1 MYFFEIVIIFL
12 SVICLFLTRFS
23 VTTQRVLLSTFL
35 ITIIS
40 QLIFVGLRWQ
50 YYLIYLFF
58 ILKSIPALF
67 DFKSSKKFLRV
78 IISIKSFTLV
88 LVSAGLLYIFPVP
101 SFSAG
106 EDTQYAVGYAEDHLV
121 FEQRKNPTA
130 FIELSNLQEN
140 TPRELLV
147 DIYYPSLE
155 TASFNQIVKSNEGN
169 WGEYIVNYLNRTW
182 ELSLPKFI
190 LSHLKLSSFEVETGL
205 RPVEDSKF
213 PIVIYSHG
221 WAGEKIFASDQ
232 LIHLAAKGYVVI
244 SVDHTGLAMFTDLP
258 SGIILNTGST
268 ENSTSITSVMT
279 EMALDIEETISYYES
294 FSSDSDIATIVKNS
308 ADFTDVSIIG
318 HSTGGG
324 AAVLYCELNTC
335 RTSVLQDPFLT
346 PFIYDAREINL
357 RNKTAVIYSEDWY
370 NGYLDSEELT
380 EIEVFN
386 TVLKIKDVEID
397 GYYMKD
403 ARHYDFVAFGSISPL
418 AKYSFLKGSI
428 EYADSLSVNNYF
440 NSIVIGG
447 GIPDESYSE
456 YLISIKK

>member
-35 ITIIS
+35 RTIIS

-58 ILKSIPALF
+58 ILKSISALF

-106 EDTQYAVGYAEDHLV
+106 EDTQYEVGYAEDHLV

-140 TPRELLV
+140 TSRELLV

-232 LIHLAAKGYVVI
+232 LIHLAAKG
-244 SVDHTGLAMFTDLP
+244 
-258 SGIILNTGST
+258 
-268 ENSTSITSVMT
+268 
-279 EMALDIEETISYYES
+279 
-294 FSSDSDIATIVKNS
+294 
-308 ADFTDVSIIG
+308 
-318 HSTGGG
+318 
-324 AAVLYCELNTC
+324 
-335 RTSVLQDPFLT
+335 
-346 PFIYDAREINL
+346 
-357 RNKTAVIYSEDWY
+357 
-370 NGYLDSEELT
+370 
-380 EIEVFN
+380 
-386 TVLKIKDVEID
+386 
-397 GYYMKD
+397 
-403 ARHYDFVAFGSISPL
+403 
-418 AKYSFLKGSI
+418 
-428 EYADSLSVNNYF
+428 
-440 NSIVIGG
+440 
-447 GIPDESYSE
+447 
-456 YLISIKK
+456 

>member
-1 MYFFEIVIIFL
+1 M
-12 SVICLFLTRFS
+12 
-23 VTTQRVLLSTFL
+23 
-35 ITIIS
+35 
-40 QLIFVGLRWQ
+40 
-50 YYLIYLFF
+50 
-58 ILKSIPALF
+58 F

-140 TPRELLV
+140 TSRELLV

-386 TVLKIKDVEID
+386 TVLKIKDDEID

-456 YLISIKK
+456 YLVSIKK

>member
-1 MYFFEIVIIFL
+1 M
-12 SVICLFLTRFS
+12 
-23 VTTQRVLLSTFL
+23 
-35 ITIIS
+35 
-40 QLIFVGLRWQ
+40 
-50 YYLIYLFF
+50 
-58 ILKSIPALF
+58 F

-140 TPRELLV
+140 TSRELLV

-456 YLISIKK
+456 YLVSIKK

>member
-1 MYFFEIVIIFL
+1 
-12 SVICLFLTRFS
+12 
-23 VTTQRVLLSTFL
+23 
-35 ITIIS
+35 
-40 QLIFVGLRWQ
+40 
-50 YYLIYLFF
+50 
-58 ILKSIPALF
+58 
-67 DFKSSKKFLRV
+67 
-78 IISIKSFTLV
+78 
-88 LVSAGLLYIFPVP
+88 
-101 SFSAG
+101 
-106 EDTQYAVGYAEDHLV
+106 
-121 FEQRKNPTA
+121 
-130 FIELSNLQEN
+130 
-140 TPRELLV
+140 
-147 DIYYPSLE
+147 
-155 TASFNQIVKSNEGN
+155 
-169 WGEYIVNYLNRTW
+169 
-182 ELSLPKFI
+182 
-190 LSHLKLSSFEVETGL
+190 
-205 RPVEDSKF
+205 
-213 PIVIYSHG
+213 
-221 WAGEKIFASDQ
+221 
-232 LIHLAAKGYVVI
+232 
-244 SVDHTGLAMFTDLP
+244 MFTDLP

-456 YLISIKK
+456 YLVSIKK

>member
-58 ILKSIPALF
+58 ILKSISALF

-140 TPRELLV
+140 TSRELLV

-386 TVLKIKDVEID
+386 TVLTIKDVEID